1 MPPLSQSDLTILA
14 ALIVGAAWF
23 LLMRR
28 RATAE
33 PLTRQ
38 QLLELRQRGAV
49 VLDVRTSAEFA
60 QGHPK
65 GARNIP
71 LGQLKARLGELDKD
85 KPILACCASGM
96 RSGSACSILR
106 KAGFKEVHNLG
117 PWTNLQS

>member
-1 MPPLSQSDLTILA
+1 MPPLSQTDLTILA
-14 ALIVGAAWF
+14 ALIVGVAWF

-28 RATAE
+28 RAAAE

-49 VLDVRTSAEFA
+49 VLDVRTPAEFA

-71 LGQLKARLGELDKD
+71 VAQLKARLGELDKD
-85 KPILACCASGM
+85 KPVLACCASGM
-96 RSGSACSILR
+96 RSGSACGILR